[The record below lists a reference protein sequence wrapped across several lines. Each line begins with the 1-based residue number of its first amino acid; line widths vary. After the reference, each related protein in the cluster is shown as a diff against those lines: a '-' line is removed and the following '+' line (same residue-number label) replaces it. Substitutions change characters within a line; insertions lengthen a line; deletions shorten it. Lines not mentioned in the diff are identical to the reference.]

1 MIFMYNSLILKIG
14 IICFANFIKIII
26 QSDHYFVKKKLAIY
40 SLFKIF
46 WSIINTNSKLELTWN
61 LPLIFLTYNQ
71 KKN

>member
-14 IICFANFIKIII
+14 ITGICFANFIKIII

-46 WSIINTNSKLELTWN
+46 
-61 LPLIFLTYNQ
+61 
-71 KKN
+71 